1 MFIGRVNGTKLSDE
15 GNYLDLCE
23 ARVGAKLRVRGLK
36 GQAAICQRL
45 REMGFCELAEVR
57 KLSDNGALI
66 CSVCGSRV
74 ALSRSLAKEIIVQ
87 PVPSGPAASPA

>member
-1 MFIGRVNGTKLSDE
+1 MFIGRVNSDRLSE
-15 GNYLDLCE
+15 EKNLLDLCE
-23 ARVGAKLRVRGLK
+23 ARVGSKLRVHGLK

-57 KLSDNGALI
+57 KLADNGALI

-74 ALSRSLAKEIIVQ
+74 ALSRSLAKDIIVQ
-87 PVPSGPAASPA
+87 QVPWEPVAPLA